1 MEHNKEKKKLN
12 KRFVIIL
19 ALLVIVGGGI
29 GVYKYKY
36 SLNHEWTDNA
46 QIEAKITSIVPRV
59 SGYINKVYVEDDQYV
74 KKGDTLFII
83 DQTEY
88 KLNLAKANADLAI
101 AENGVLVSEGTIDF
115 TKTQILTADASVNS
129 AKTSVESAEI
139 SLWKATQNYN
149 RYSNLVKEGVVTQQQ
164 FEEVKAEKET
174 AEKQLEFIKEQ
185 ELVANSQKNST
196 QSQMKVSE
204 GQLKVSEA
212 RIQQAKTAIEAAE
225 LNLSYCVV
233 TAPCDGQVSTIDL
246 VEGQLLQAGR
256 PAFNLVAN
264 DNLWVIANFKETQI
278 RDLQEGQECEIRVDA
293 FEDEPLKGRVE
304 SIAPGTGSTFT
315 LLPPDNATGNFV
327 KIVQRV
333 PVKVVLAGNKE
344 EELKKLRPGLSVEV
358 TVTTK

>member
-1 MEHNKEKKKLN
+1 MKHNTEKKKLN

-19 ALLVIVGGGI
+19 VLLVLVGGSVG
-29 GVYKYKY
+29 GYKYSY

-46 QIEAKITSIVPRV
+46 QIEAKITSIIPRV
-59 SGYINKVYVEDDQYV
+59 SGYVNKVYVQDDQYV

-88 KLNLAKANADLAI
+88 KLNLAKAKADLAI
-101 AENGVLVSEGTIDF
+101 AESGVLVSEGTIDL
-115 TKTQILTADASVNS
+115 TKTQVLTADASVNS
-129 AKTSVESAEI
+129 AKTNVETAEI
-139 SLWKATQNYN
+139 RLWKATQDYN
-149 RYSNLVKEGVVTQQQ
+149 RYANLVKEKVVTEQQ
-164 FEEVKAEKET
+164 FEQIKAEKET
-174 AEKQLEFIKEQ
+174 AEKQLEYIKEQ

-196 QSQMKVSE
+196 QTQMKVSE

-225 LNLSYCVV
+225 LNLSYCIV

-264 DNLWVIANFKETQI
+264 EDLWVIANFKETQI
-278 RDLQEGQECEIRVDA
+278 KDLTEGQECEIYVDA
-293 FEDEPLKGRVE
+293 FEDKPLKGKIE

-333 PVKVVLAGNKE
+333 PVKVILEEN